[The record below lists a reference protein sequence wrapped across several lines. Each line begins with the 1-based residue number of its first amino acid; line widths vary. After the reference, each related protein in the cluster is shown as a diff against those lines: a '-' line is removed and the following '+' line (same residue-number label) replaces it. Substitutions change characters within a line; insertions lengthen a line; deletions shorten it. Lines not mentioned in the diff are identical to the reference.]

1 MTISGEQLEGLYTT
15 MVKIRRFDE
24 KTVELFH
31 AGLVKGTAH
40 SYVGEEAVAAGAGAT
55 LREGDYIVGTH
66 RGHGHCIAKGARVD
80 RIMAELMG
88 RQDGYNLG
96 LVGPMH
102 IPRLDLNILRRNRLR
117 AGAVPSRTR
126 SHP

>member
-40 SYVGEEAVAAGAGAT
+40 SYVGEEAVAAGACAT

-66 RGHGHCIAKGARVD
+66 RGHGHCIAKGARVEAPED
-80 RIMAELMG
+80 RQRG
-88 RQDGYNLG
+88 
-96 LVGPMH
+96 H
-102 IPRLDLNILRRNRLR
+102 RLLRRRRRQPGRGPRGAEPRRRVGAPDHLPLR
-117 AGAVPSRTR
+117 EQPV
-126 SHP
+126 

>member
-1 MTISGEQLEGLYTT
+1 MTISGEQLESLYTT

-40 SYVGEEAVAAGAGAT
+40 SYVGEEAVAAGACAT

-80 RIMAELMG
+80 RMMAELD
-88 RQDGYNLG
+88 RKSTRLNSSHGY
-96 LVGPMH
+96 
-102 IPRLDLNILRRNRLR
+102 I
-117 AGAVPSRTR
+117 SYC
-126 SHP
+126 